1 MGYWEH
7 DVEYDY
13 GRNSDPYS
21 PHTHRIT
28 TLKLDPPKGGVSGF
42 FGGVPYTFDPSRKYK
57 HSGNNSWYHPTD
69 CGRWVPVAG
78 QGMEIYPRTLNED
91 YLIGYEPATSFKK
104 GDIVRL
110 KTGTAPIRV
119 EIVSGRYFTGE
130 YVSSGTRVV
139 ARPIK
144 DIVLHE
150 DYNNVNTET
159 ETKGTNKMADNKTL
173 YEMTLTHDLTNV
185 DFVVYGHYLATNSSG
200 QWVME
205 EKGTGKIHTVDKSDV
220 VEVLPYTISIRFL
233 NDNGMG
239 KNYNYF
245 ADKDKYTAGQMFL
258 MDNSFVI
265 VVDVDTKSKLA
276 TKDFKPTVEIL
287 TKKVG

>member
-7 DVEYDY
+7 DAEFDY
-13 GRNSDPYS
+13 GRDKPYNIWDP
-21 PHTHRIT
+21 HKL
-28 TLKLDPPKGGVSGF
+28 LKVESSGVYGGTDFTWDLSK
-42 FGGVPYTFDPSRKYK
+42 KYK
-57 HSGNNSWYHPTD
+57 HQGNGCWYHPTS

-78 QGMEIYPRTLNED
+78 QAIRISPRVLRED
-91 YLIGYEPATSFKK
+91 YLEGYKSPKV

-110 KTGTAPIRV
+110 KTGTAPIRIEV
-119 EIVSGRYFTGE
+119 TSGRYFTGQ
-130 YVSSGTRVV
+130 YVVSGKRVV
-139 ARPIK
+139 ARPIEE
-144 DIVLHE
+144 IVLHE
-150 DYNNVNTET
+150 DYNNMETQEDNTM
-159 ETKGTNKMADNKTL
+159 TNIKTL
-173 YEMTLTHDLTNV
+173 YEIRISGASTLEQLH
-185 DFVVYGHYLATNSSG
+185 YGHYLATNSSG

-205 EKGTGKIHTVDKSDV
+205 EKGTGRIHTVDKADV
-220 VEVLPYTISIRFL
+220 VEVLPYTISLRFL

-287 TKKVG
+287 TKKVDS